1 MRAGPDRSRGER
13 FAATSPSLSTRPSPL
28 ASVSWL
34 RLTLALAARAAV
46 RPALAADLLRVAWRF
61 RSRTWY
67 RRFPFLPLPSRDYV
81 RWRMH
86 TAYGAYD
93 AVPPAADVER
103 YARWVGK
110 SR

>member
-1 MRAGPDRSRGER
+1 MRAWPSRCGGKR
-13 FAATSPSLSTRPSPL
+13 RVAAHAPL
-28 ASVSWL
+28 AAHRSPPIAVSWL
-34 RLTLALAARAAV
+34 RLTLALTARAAV

-61 RSRTWY
+61 RSRSWY
-67 RRFPFLPLPSRDYV
+67 RRFPFLPLPSRDYL

-110 SR
+110 ER